1 MSTVVAV
8 LALVLAAL
16 LAAACGVLVQQLLV
30 VRRRARRLEAQVAAL
45 TPAAPLAPDL
55 EANFGIGKRRLL
67 VIEILNPIE
76 LARSRSRASTLLA
89 AMAPDRLRKVVIEQ
103 TAKEMREQMQL
114 EGVEAEIRV
123 HAAR

>member
-16 LAAACGVLVQQLLV
+16 LAVACGVLGLQLRAL
-30 VRRRARRLEAQVAAL
+30 RRRARRLEKRVTAL
-45 TPAAPLAPDL
+45 SPSAPLAPDL
-55 EANFGIGKRRLL
+55 EANFGTGNRRLL

-89 AMAPDRLRKVVIEQ
+89 AMAPDRLRKIVIEQ
-103 TAKEMREQMQL
+103 TAKEMREQMQA
-114 EGVEAEIRV
+114 EGVEVEIRV

>member
-16 LAAACGVLVQQLLV
+16 LAVACGVMVLQLQAL
-30 VRRRARRLEAQVAAL
+30 RRRARRLEERVHRL
-45 TPAAPLAPDL
+45 SPMPLLAPEL
-55 EANFGIGKRRLL
+55 EANFGTGKRRLL

-76 LARSRSRASTLLA
+76 LARSRSRASALLA
-89 AMAPDRLRKVVIEQ
+89 AMAPDRLRKLVIEQ
-103 TAKEMREQMQL
+103 TAKEMRDQMQA
-114 EGVEAEIRV
+114 EGVEVEISV